1 MVKSVKHGT
10 TAFGAFSITQGGNL
24 EQRLSHA
31 LEFGHFLLYFRQFCR
46 SALFNLFTRG
56 LRVHTQREELSNL
69 FEGETKKFR
78 TFQKANLFHRFFR
91 VLPVARSPACRLLQQ
106 PFTLIKTNGFNTNA
120 RETRNLPN

>member
-69 FEGETKKFR
+69 F
-78 TFQKANLFHRFFR
+78 HRFFR